1 MAKRARPAAPRK
13 PVKKAAKPAGKAGR
27 AKVSHSKPRTAAPA
41 RPQPRSAAKPKLV
54 PPAPPAPDP
63 GRKAVELFEKGF
75 RALQQRQYEKAA
87 EVLSSL
93 VTSYPDE
100 KELHERARV
109 FLAIC
114 ERQAAQRQ
122 APATFEER
130 LCAATLAINRGDSSQ
145 AIRLLG
151 DLARERPEHDHVHY
165 LLAIA
170 HGSAGESSSALAH
183 LRRAIELRPSNRLA
197 AGQDADFEALRAN
210 PTFHAL
216 IDGGGR

>member
-13 PVKKAAKPAGKAGR
+13 PVKKAAKPVRTTDR
-27 AKVSHSKPRTAAPA
+27 AKIKRPKPKAAPPP
-41 RPQPRSAAKPKLV
+41 RPQPR
-54 PPAPPAPDP
+54 PPARPKPAPPTPPAPDP

-75 RALQQRQYEKAA
+75 RALQQRQYDKAS

-130 LCAATLAINRGDSSQ
+130 LCAATFAINRGDSSQ

-170 HGSAGESSSALAH
+170 HGAAGEGSPALAH

-197 AGQDADFEALRAN
+197 ARQDADFEALRGN

-216 IDGGGR
+216 IDGGR